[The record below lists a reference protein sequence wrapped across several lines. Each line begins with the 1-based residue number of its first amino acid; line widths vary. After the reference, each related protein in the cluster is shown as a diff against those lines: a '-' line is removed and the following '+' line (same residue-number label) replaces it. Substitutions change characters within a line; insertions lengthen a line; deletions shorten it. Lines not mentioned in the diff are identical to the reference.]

1 MPKPVLAL
9 LALLAGGWTHAAPVL
24 RIVVGNAEP
33 APFVDYSP
41 PRLSGPA
48 IELVKTAAER
58 CGLSPQFRPLPARR
72 VLRSLALSQADAAAM
87 LSFQTDRAKQMR
99 YPMRDG
105 QVDPRYRLAA
115 MSYVLYVPQQ
125 SALRWDGL
133 RLDLPEDEKVGVNRG
148 WAITRELKARR
159 IASEEGGN
167 MAENFAKLQAGRIAA
182 FAMHE
187 PGGDAYL
194 AGQPQLHMKK
204 LQPPLK
210 TESNYLVFS
219 QAYGQ
224 AHPERMRCVWNQLP
238 PLRRQLA
245 LP

>member
-1 MPKPVLAL
+1 M
-9 LALLAGGWTHAAPVL
+9 L
-24 RIVVGNAEP
+24 RN
-33 APFVDYSP
+33 
-41 PRLSGPA
+41 
-48 IELVKTAAER
+48 
-58 CGLSPQFRPLPARR
+58 
-72 VLRSLALSQADAAAM
+72 LALSQADAAAM

-194 AGQPQLHMKK
+194 AGQPQLHMKSCSPAQDRK
-204 LQPPLK
+204 
-210 TESNYLVFS
+210 
-219 QAYGQ
+219 
-224 AHPERMRCVWNQLP
+224 QLP
-238 PLRRQLA
+238 GVQPGLRPGSSGAHALRLESTAAAAPATGPALSQLVTPSGVSPGKVA
-245 LP
+245 KLCSRTVARKSCI